1 MRTVPVLLSGIGAGL
16 LDFTSVVLPC
26 HYFIK
31 RRALATALTV
41 TGSGVGTLVMAPIM
55 TLLMDEYG
63 WRGSC
68 FLLTAIVL
76 QLMVFTVYIWPPRPT
91 QKDTE
96 LIGQDVKDIETEKSS
111 HVSRGFELKEAD
123 DRLPVKADL
132 SATHQIASQT
142 ENIDHSKSQVKVI
155 LQQMFDV
162 QVLKNG
168 RACGAIILIAFATLG
183 TATSYLFMPDQALW
197 HGLTKTQAGL
207 VVSVS
212 GIASLAGRVIVG
224 LTFDL
229 RHVKRV
235 RAYLLPLSAIACG
248 LAMLIS
254 YSSSLEG
261 QIAYAVTFGLFF
273 G

>member
-1 MRTVPVLLSGIGAGL
+1 MLLSGIGAGL
-16 LDFTSVVLPC
+16 LDFTSIVLPC

-55 TLLMDEYG
+55 TLLMEEYG

-68 FLLTAIVL
+68 FLLAAIVL
-76 QLMVFTVYIWPPRPT
+76 QLMVFTVYIWPPRQMP
-91 QKDTE
+91 KDTKQ
-96 LIGQDVKDIETEKSS
+96 LSQDVEEVQTEKSS
-111 HVSRGFELKEAD
+111 YENEGFELDEAT
-123 DRLPVKADL
+123 DRHAVTADGMG
-132 SATHQIASQT
+132 THQSESQT
-142 ENIDHSKSQVKVI
+142 DNAEVKRSQVKVI

-168 RACGAIILIAFATLG
+168 RACGAIVLVAFSTLG
-183 TATSYLFMPDQALW
+183 VSTSYLFMPDQALW

-212 GIASLAGRVIVG
+212 GIASLAGRVVVG

-254 YSSSLEG
+254 YNSLLEG
-261 QIAYAVTFGLFF
+261 QIAYAMTFGLFF